1 MRNLARDTRT
11 ARVVIGA
18 LLMVVRA
25 LWAAGAVQAQ
35 EPARPDELKAG
46 KFIYERSCAICHGPR
61 GAGDG
66 LAAAQLDPAPR
77 DFTRGLFKFRS
88 TPSGTMPTLEDLA
101 RPVPQG
107 VTGTPMN
114 QWSEL

>member
-1 MRNLARDTRT
+1 MARDKWT
-11 ARVVIGA
+11 ARVVIGT
-18 LLMVVRA
+18 LLMAVTA
-25 LWAAGAVQAQ
+25 LWRTGAVQAQ

-101 RPVPQG
+101 RTVTHG
-107 VTGTPMN
+107 VTGTAMN
-114 QWSEL
+114 QWS